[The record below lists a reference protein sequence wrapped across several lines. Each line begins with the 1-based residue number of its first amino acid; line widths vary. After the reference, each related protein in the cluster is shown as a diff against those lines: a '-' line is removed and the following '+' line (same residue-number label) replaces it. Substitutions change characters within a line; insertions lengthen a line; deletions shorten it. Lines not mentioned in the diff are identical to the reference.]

1 LKNYNIKMFQID
13 IEDLKV
19 YTYQRGY
26 VLGYDFYQFIL
37 VECNR
42 KKFGM
47 YREGDGE
54 WKGLRGILLDEEKTQ
69 TRGSIFH
76 KIVDLEVDDPVS
88 ETLGGGKWLNQSG
101 RGSFVHVE
109 TLTPEDVVSEINKFI
124 SSEYLPLVRRNYNNF
139 YYFSQNNI
147 KCIKLDIFELVARK
161 IKNEVSCKKY
171 LQNGNIELFR
181 TLIEKEERI
190 EELEYEKT
198 FLVFYLAENNL
209 QMLEVILQ
217 KDPYI
222 TLKLDY
228 YENKENK
235 NLLLRYK
242 IIYFYFE
249 DDFKF
254 EYFLLRNV
262 KNLKKLSL
270 GKNRGNEMNLVDML
284 LSRDIEFVMEV
295 AKSNKKLFLTQEA
308 KKLVK
313 EKKNMTNHHIC
324 AYLTKLR

>member
-1 LKNYNIKMFQID
+1 MFQID
-13 IEDLKV
+13 IDDLKV

-26 VLGYDFYQFIL
+26 ALGYDCYQFIL
-37 VECNR
+37 VEKNE

-54 WKGLRGILLDEEKTQ
+54 WKGFRGILLDEEKTHL
-69 TRGSIFH
+69 RGSIFH
-76 KIVDLEVDDPVS
+76 KIVDLKMDDSIS
-88 ETLGGGKWLNQSG
+88 EILGGGKWLRQPG

-109 TLTPEDVVSEINKFI
+109 TFTPEDTISEINKFI
-124 SSEYLPLVRRNYNNF
+124 SSEYLPLVKRNYNNF

-171 LQNGNIELFR
+171 LQNRNIALFR
-181 TLIEKEERI
+181 TLIEKEKRI
-190 EELEYEKT
+190 EELEYERT

-209 QMLEVILQ
+209 QMLEVILE

-228 YENKENK
+228 YETKENK

-254 EYFLLRNV
+254 EYFLIRNV

-270 GKNRGNEMNLVDML
+270 GKNRGNEMNLIDML
-284 LSRDIEFVMEV
+284 LGRDIEFVMEV
-295 AKSNKKLFLTQEA
+295 VKSNKKLFLTQEA

-324 AYLTKLR
+324 TYLIRLK

>member
-1 LKNYNIKMFQID
+1 MFQID
-13 IEDLKV
+13 IDDLKV
-19 YTYQRGY
+19 YTYHRGY
-26 VLGYDFYQFIL
+26 ALGYDCYQFIL
-37 VECNR
+37 VEHSG

-54 WKGLRGILLDEEKTQ
+54 WRGFKGILLDEKKTHL
-69 TRGSIFH
+69 RGSVFH
-76 KIVDLEVDDPVS
+76 QIVDLKVDESIS
-88 ETLGGGKWLNQSG
+88 ETLGGGKWLRQSG
-101 RGSFVHVE
+101 RGSFVQVE
-109 TLTPEDVVSEINKFI
+109 TLTPEDTISEINKFI
-124 SSEYLPLVRRNYNNF
+124 SSEYLPLVRRSYNNF
-139 YYFSQNNI
+139 YYFSQKNI

-171 LQNGNIELFR
+171 LQNRNIALFR

-190 EELEYEKT
+190 EELEYEGT

-209 QMLEVILQ
+209 QFLEVILE

-222 TLKLDY
+222 SLKLDY

-242 IIYFYFE
+242 IIYFYFD

-270 GKNRGNEMNLVDML
+270 GKNRGNEMNLIDML
-284 LSRDIEFVMEV
+284 LGRDIEFVMEV
-295 AKSNKKLFLTQEA
+295 VKSNKKLFLTQEA